1 MARPPGS
8 SSSFLAVGSYWQII
22 LSLSMHRLASI
33 HQVGLNQCLINP
45 FIHSQIVFIIFRR
58 RWRRRWGYREQQQF
72 PNRPQFGTVERDFRR
87 APPRFGPETT
97 PPGDEFN
104 SKSGRPHRLDR
115 GPIGA
120 TPTTPTAAADNFK
133 SILLFLSA
141 ASSLIYC

>member
-1 MARPPGS
+1 MFVLRQWQCCWWWYAGGPPPMARPPGS
-8 SSSFLAVGSYWQII
+8 SSSFLAVGSYWHII

-97 PPGDEFN
+97 PPGDKFN

-115 GPIGA
+115 GYH
-120 TPTTPTAAADNFK
+120 TN
-133 SILLFLSA
+133 
-141 ASSLIYC
+141 SSSNSSS